1 MKKIYNFSA
10 GPSTLPV
17 EVLEK
22 AQKEMLDYK
31 NSGMSVME
39 MSHRSS
45 LYDEIH
51 NEAKE
56 DLMELMGLDE
66 DYELL
71 FLQGGG
77 STQFAMI
84 PMNLLN
90 KDDIA
95 SYLITGSWA
104 DKAYKEAKKFAKPEI
119 LASSKEDIYT
129 YIPEIDESKMN
140 EKSKFL
146 YLCVNNTIYGT
157 RISPE
162 KIGKLNKPLVADISS
177 NILSEKYDYNK
188 FDLVFAGAQ
197 KNLGPAGVTIVALKK
212 DLIKETREEIPT
224 MLSYKTH
231 ADKNSLYN
239 TPPCFAIYVTGLVAK
254 WIKKMGG
261 VEAMEEIN
269 KEKSKLLYDF
279 IDNSSLYKNNV
290 KLEDRSLMNIV
301 FVTGDAELDAKFVKG
316 AKEKGLENLKGHRTV
331 GGMRASIYNAMPIE
345 GVKALIDYMKDFERE
360 NRW

>member
-1 MKKIYNFSA
+1 MKRIYNFSA

-22 AQKEMLDYK
+22 AQKEMLDYN

-45 LYDEIH
+45 FYDDIH
-51 NEAKE
+51 KEAKK
-56 DLMELMGLDE
+56 DLIELMGLSD

-84 PMNLLN
+84 PMNLLD
-90 KDDIA
+90 KEDVA

-119 LASSKEDIYT
+119 LASSKEDNYT
-129 YIPEIDESKMN
+129 YIPEIKEEEMDVN
-140 EKSKFL
+140 SKFL

-157 RISPE
+157 RIAPE
-162 KIGKLNKPLVADISS
+162 KIEKLTKPLVADISS

-212 DLIKETREEIPT
+212 DLIKEAREDIPT

-231 ADKNSLYN
+231 ADKDSLYN
-239 TPPCFAIYVTGLVAK
+239 TPPCYSIYVTGLVAK

-261 VEAMEEIN
+261 VEGIEERN
-269 KEKSKLLYDF
+269 KEKAKLLYDF
-279 IDNSSLYKNNV
+279 IDNSKIFKNNIKV
-290 KLEDRSLMNIV
+290 EDRSLMNVV
-301 FVTGDAELDAKFVKG
+301 FVTGNDELDAKFVKG

-360 NRW
+360 NR

>member
-1 MKKIYNFSA
+1 MKRIYNFSA
-10 GPSTLPV
+10 GPSALPV

-22 AQKEMLDYK
+22 AQSEMLNYK

-45 LYDEIH
+45 VYGDIH
-51 NEAKE
+51 AEAKA
-56 DLMELMGLDE
+56 DLKKLMCLND
-66 DYELL
+66 DYEIL

-90 KDDIA
+90 KDDVA

-104 DKAYKEAKKFAKPEI
+104 EKAYKEAKKFANVEI
-119 LASSKEDIYT
+119 LDSSKEDTYT
-129 YIPEIDESKMN
+129 YIPEIDETKMD
-140 EKSKFL
+140 KDSKFL
-146 YLCVNNTIYGT
+146 YMCVNNTIYGT
-157 RISPE
+157 RISRE
-162 KIGKLNKPLVADISS
+162 LINKLTKPLVADISS

-212 DLIKETREEIPT
+212 DLIGETREDIPT
-224 MLSYKTH
+224 MLKYKTH
-231 ADKNSLYN
+231 LDKDSLYN
-239 TPPCFAIYVTGLVAK
+239 TPPCYSIYITGLVCK

-261 VEAMEEIN
+261 VEQMEKRN
-269 KEKSKLLYDF
+269 LEKANLLYDF
-279 IDNSSLYKNNV
+279 IDNSTLYKNNI
-290 KLEDRSLMNIV
+290 KKEDRSLMNVV
-301 FVTGDAELDAKFVKG
+301 FVTGNDELDAKFVKG
-316 AKEKGLENLKGHRTV
+316 AKEKGLENIKGHRSV

-345 GVKALIDYMKDFERE
+345 GVKALIDYMKDFEME
-360 NRW
+360 NR